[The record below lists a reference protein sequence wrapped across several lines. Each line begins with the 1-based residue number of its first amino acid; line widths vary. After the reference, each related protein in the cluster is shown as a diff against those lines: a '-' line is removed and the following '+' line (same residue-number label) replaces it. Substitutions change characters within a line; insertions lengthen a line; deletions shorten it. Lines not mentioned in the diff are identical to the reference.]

1 MEIFPGL
8 WIIERHGQAYLYR
21 EADRFTLVDAGITG
35 IAPKIFDALGA
46 QGGRPEQLHTIIL
59 THHHADHMGGCAE
72 LVESTDA
79 QVMAHALEAPVI
91 RGDQQPPEAQITE
104 IERPFHEQAVK
115 ATPPAA
121 PARVDREL
129 DDGDEI
135 DLGGGALVV
144 HVPGHTPGSIALY
157 LPAKR
162 VLFTGDA
169 AARLPDDRVIAGVF
183 NVDPAQT
190 RESFCKLAELDFD
203 VACFG
208 HGKPLDKDASR
219 AFRRAAERLG

>member
-1 MEIFPGL
+1 ML
-8 WIIERHGQAYLYR
+8 AS
-21 EADRFTLVDAGITG
+21 A
-35 IAPKIFDALGA
+35 
-46 QGGRPEQLHTIIL
+46 GGRAEQVHTIIL
-59 THHHADHMGGCAE
+59 THPHADHVGGCAE
-72 LVESTDA
+72 LVERTNP

-91 RGDQQPPEAQITE
+91 RGEQPPPEAQISE

-129 DDGDEI
+129 EDGDEI
-135 DLGGGALVV
+135 ELDGGARVV

-169 AARLPDDRVIAGVF
+169 AARTPGDQVIAGVF

-190 RESFCKLAELDFD
+190 RESFHKLAELDFD

-208 HGKPLDKDASR
+208 HGKPLDR
-219 AFRRAAERLG
+219 AATLEFRRATERLG